1 LEVLANCCGYLTLE
15 AVEQALKKQEKNKEV
30 QGTSKLNEWSP

>member
-1 LEVLANCCGYLTLE
+1 
-15 AVEQALKKQEKNKEV
+15 VEQALKKQEKNKEV